1 MSPHICNYTAKIR
14 AFSISALAFVIW
26 SMGASTAAAEPAEH
40 AGGPPS
46 RILVKFNSGI
56 DGHGVL
62 AGLGA
67 GCGEEIG
74 SLGVHALKLPST
86 ADETA
91 LLKVLKQHGDVE
103 FVEIDQL
110 REPSAVTAND
120 PRFFAQA
127 SLWNMRAPDAWEI
140 TTGSSSVVVAVID
153 TGVNGS
159 NLDLIGKVLPGW
171 NTVSNNSDS
180 SPINHHGNY
189 MAGAVAAVTNNQFGV
204 AAVCWQC
211 QVLPVRVS
219 NLTSGL
225 ANDTDIA
232 EALQWAADRGARV
245 AIVGYPVS
253 ESATV
258 TAAAQYFESRGG
270 VVVVPSGND
279 GSFRSAADNPSMLTV
294 GAVDVLDDVFSW
306 SNTGNAVDLVADG
319 LIYTVTSAESVT
331 SYLGTSAAAAMV
343 AGAAALV
350 LSNQPGMSPQDV
362 KATLI
367 DSAEDI
373 NSAGWDAAT
382 GWGRVD
388 AYAALT
394 SEIPD
399 VDTTLPNV
407 SMTYPANGATVSGSL
422 TMQASASDNVGVESV
437 AFAVDGVTKCTDTA
451 AAYSCSWDSATAANG
466 SHTLRATARDA
477 AGNTQSHSVS
487 VTVDNPVPDTTLPS
501 VSLTSPAGGATV
513 SGTTAV
519 AAGASDNVG
528 VAKVEFYIDGSLR
541 ASDTT
546 SPYSYSWNTT
556 TSSNGSHTVMA
567 RAYDAANNSRSA
579 SRTVTVSNSTS
590 DTTLPSVSI
599 TSPTSGAT
607 VSGTLTIQA
616 SASDNVGVQSVTFAV
631 DGSTKCTD
639 TTASYACSWDSNTVS
654 NGSHTLTATARD
666 AAGNTR
672 SHSLSINV
680 QNSTGNG
687 NGGSGNG
694 RGKGNK

>member
-1 MSPHICNYTAKIR
+1 MAHIFYR

-319 LIYTVTSAESVT
+319 LIYSVTSAESVT

-451 AAYSCSWDSATAANG
+451 AAYSCSWNSATAANG
-466 SHTLRATARDA
+466 SHTLRATARDE
-477 AGNTQSHSVS
+477 AGNSKSHSIS
-487 VTVDNPVPDTTLPS
+487 VNVQNTTSDTTLPS
-501 VSLTSPAGGATV
+501 VSLTSPASGATV
-513 SGTTAV
+513 SGSTAI
-519 AAGASDNVG
+519 AASASDNVG
-528 VAKVEFYIDGSLR
+528 VAKVEFYFDGALR
-541 ASDTT
+541 ARETT

-599 TSPTSGAT
+599 TSPASGAT

>member
-1 MSPHICNYTAKIR
+1 
-14 AFSISALAFVIW
+14 
-26 SMGASTAAAEPAEH
+26 MGASSGAAEPAEH

-56 DGHGVL
+56 DGHSVL

-422 TMQASASDNVGVESV
+422 TMQASASDNAGVESV

-466 SHTLRATARDA
+466 SHTLRATARDE
-477 AGNTQSHSVS
+477 AGNSKSHSIS
-487 VTVDNPVPDTTLPS
+487 VNVQNTTSDTTLPS
-501 VSLTSPAGGATV
+501 VSLTSPASGATV
-513 SGTTAV
+513 SGTTAI
-519 AAGASDNVG
+519 AASASDNVG
-528 VAKVEFYIDGSLR
+528 VAKVEFYVDGALR